1 MVGIFLRML
10 PTARLLATT
19 TVAFG
24 LLAGSALAAGPVIVA
39 GNPTCSDIDPSWSEV
54 KYDGGQAGA
63 HNVSDGTVS
72 ATITIDAGSMTA
84 SFTATPGVDGAIV
97 KAGDQA
103 NVYTYDP
110 DATSGTLDTGSK
122 SQISHISLCYGPDA
136 PPTTAGDPDPDPTP
150 DSQPQ
155 PQPQAQAPAPQQHV
169 LGEVTSSPVKPAVVV
184 AGRSAIHGPSSC
196 VSKAFSV
203 RITGRK
209 IAKVTFRIDGRTVK
223 SQGRKLRVNP
233 GRYGSGLHRV
243 EARVRYT
250 AASATRPRT
259 HRFVFQKC
267 AQQAVQPNFAG

>member
-1 MVGIFLRML
+1 ML
-10 PTARLLATT
+10 STPRLLATT

-24 LLAGSALAAGPVIVA
+24 LLTGSALAAGPVIVP
-39 GNPTCSDIDPSWSEV
+39 GNPTCSDIDPTWSEV

-72 ATITIDAGSMTA
+72 ATITIDQGSMTA

-110 DATSGTLDTGSK
+110 DVTSGTLDTGSK
-122 SQISHISLCYGPDA
+122 AQISHISLCYGPDA
-136 PPTTAGDPDPDPTP
+136 PPVVNGNPDPDPTP
-150 DSQPQ
+150 DPTPDPQ
-155 PQPQAQAPAPQQHV
+155 PQPQAQAQTPAPQQQV
-169 LGEVTSSPVKPAVVV
+169 LGEVTSSPKVIV

-196 VSKAFSV
+196 VKKAFTV

-233 GRYGSGLHRV
+233 GRYGSGMHRV

-250 AASATRPRT
+250 AASGTGSRT